1 MQSTR
6 QQFFKGAIDMLPL
19 SIAVIPW
26 GILAGSMA
34 IHAGLPWEKA
44 LAMSALV
51 FAGAAQL
58 LSLGLVIAGASTL
71 SILVSVYFLTT
82 QHLIYALTLRNHI
95 AKQVWYVRMTQAFLL
110 TDEQFALSAS
120 KQQYSMAYLFGASFV
135 INLKFVMV
143 LVLNCLIFSAVG
155 FIAALLIDAHE
166 DMGNFNTY
174 ILLPMSFLCGTF
186 FSTEKL
192 PQIIHY
198 FLELLPLTHASN
210 ALRVLGSNGE
220 ITIFPVAVLV
230 IYAIGLSM
238 TCWWCMENLK
248 K

>member
-1 MQSTR
+1 
-6 QQFFKGAIDMLPL
+6 
-19 SIAVIPW
+19 
-26 GILAGSMA
+26 
-34 IHAGLPWEKA
+34 
-44 LAMSALV
+44 
-51 FAGAAQL
+51 
-58 LSLGLVIAGASTL
+58 
-71 SILVSVYFLTT
+71 
-82 QHLIYALTLRNHI
+82 
-95 AKQVWYVRMTQAFLL
+95 
-110 TDEQFALSAS
+110 
-120 KQQYSMAYLFGASFV
+120 MAYLFGASFV

-143 LVLNCLIFSAVG
+143 LALNCLIFSAVG

>member
-1 MQSTR
+1 MLQDIMTVFWRDWLVLKRRLVKFIFARMVTPMLYLIAFGWGLGKNINVQSGSYLD
-6 QQFFKGAIDMLPL
+6 FLVP
-19 SIAVIPW
+19 
-26 GILAGSMA
+26 GILALNSMNISFSGVA
-34 IHAGLPWEKA
+34 LPLHTSRVYHKTLEEY
-44 LAMSALV
+44 LV
-51 FAGAAQL
+51 APIKSISFIIGKL
-58 LSLGLVIAGASTL
+58 LSGVLRGLISSVI
-71 SILVSVYFLTT
+71 I
-82 QHLIYALTLRNHI
+82 II
-95 AKQVWYVRMTQAFLL
+95 
-110 TDEQFALSAS
+110 
-120 KQQYSMAYLFGASFV
+120 MAYLFGASFV

-238 TCWWCMENLK
+238 TCWWCMENFK